1 MLMNRTT
8 AIFTYRSARARK
20 MVGVIAVLT
29 LMSLP
34 MMALAGEGLTSW
46 KLDIGV
52 SSVYDNNILRYS
64 DKYITRF
71 DNREDEG
78 RFHIKTRDDLILVSS
93 IRASATLN
101 LFGSLNTIAAVDARQ
116 RTYTHNA
123 IKNWTSVG
131 FTLRQDLSKQFAAQ
145 IGYSYIPGFYVRHY
159 RDNEWVKE
167 FGYTPVTFQ
176 PFDFKKDELGG
187 WMQYALFSGTRVRA
201 RFAYMRY
208 FYNEH
213 FTEYDCRNTLL
224 GVDVYQTVL
233 KSIKVNVGFE
243 AVHSRKGG
251 NAEKDPASDENTFVL
266 GVDFQLPKVFGRS
279 NSLGMEGEHTR
290 RYYRSKIFLEI
301 DQEHAGRQDFEY
313 LVSATYSFELLDN
326 LELALNYAWRK
337 RNTETLAPQNA
348 TYLSEEKDYRQYQIG
363 LEAKYTLNFVSDVN
377 SELERRR

>member
-1 MLMNRTT
+1 MNRNN
-8 AIFTYRSARARK
+8 AICTSRSATARN
-20 MVGVIAVLT
+20 MVDVMAVLT
-29 LMSLP
+29 MISLP
-34 MMALAGEGLTSW
+34 MIALAGEGLTSW

-64 DKYITRF
+64 DKYVTRF

-101 LFGSLNTIAAVDARQ
+101 LFGSLNTIATADARQ

-123 IKNWTSVG
+123 IKNWSSIG
-131 FTLRQDLSKQFAAQ
+131 FTLRQDLSKQVAAQ

-167 FGYTPVTFQ
+167 YGYTPVTFQ

-187 WMQYALFSGTRVRA
+187 WVQYALFSGTRVRG
-201 RFAYMRY
+201 RLAYMRY

-224 GVDVYQTVL
+224 GIDVYQTVHRN
-233 KSIKVNVGFE
+233 IKVNGSFE
-243 AVHSRKGG
+243 FVRSREGG
-251 NAEKDPASDENTFVL
+251 NIEKDPSSDENTFVL

-279 NSLGMEGEHTR
+279 NGLGVAGEHTR

-313 LVSATYSFELLDN
+313 LLSATYSFQLLDD
-326 LELALNYAWRK
+326 LELALNYAWRR

-348 TYLSEEKDYRQYQIG
+348 TYLAEEKDYRQYQIG
-363 LEAKYTLNFVSDVN
+363 LEAKYTLNFVPSEN
-377 SELERRR
+377 SELERSK